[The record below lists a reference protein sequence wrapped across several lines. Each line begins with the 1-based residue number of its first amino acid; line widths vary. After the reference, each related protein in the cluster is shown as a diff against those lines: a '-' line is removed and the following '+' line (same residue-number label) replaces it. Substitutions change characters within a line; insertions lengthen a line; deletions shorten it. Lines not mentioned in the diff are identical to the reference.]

1 MSRTNEA
8 IHIEWHESCKCKCT
22 LDGSVCNNQQHW
34 NKDKCRCDGKELV
47 YKGICDKRFIS
58 NPSNCERECDKS

>member
-22 LDGSVCNNQQHW
+22 LDGSVCNNQQRNH
-34 NKDKCRCDGKELV
+34 K
-47 YKGICDKRFIS
+47 
-58 NPSNCERECDKS
+58 

>member
-22 LDGSVCNNQQHW
+22 LDGSVCNNQQR
-34 NKDKCRCDGKELV
+34 NNNCRCEWKELI

>member
-1 MSRTNEA
+1 MEVFVIINNVIISNN
-8 IHIEWHESCKCKCT
+8 K
-22 LDGSVCNNQQHW
+22 CNN
-34 NKDKCRCDGKELV
+34 NCRCEWKEFI

>member
-1 MSRTNEA
+1 MKVVNV
-8 IHIEWHESCKCKCT
+8 
-22 LDGSVCNNQQHW
+22 SVCNNQQHW